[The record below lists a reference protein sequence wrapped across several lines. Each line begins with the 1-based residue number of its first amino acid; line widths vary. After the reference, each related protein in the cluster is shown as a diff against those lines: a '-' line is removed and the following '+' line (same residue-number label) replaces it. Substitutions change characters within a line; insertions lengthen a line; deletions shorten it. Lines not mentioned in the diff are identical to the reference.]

1 MRFAFLVATAAVVG
15 AVAAFATPASLIL
28 SASLTIDA
36 VSTKAGH
43 IPHDLADLNPIRLA
57 YDVVAQRIREGDTPE
72 QLGFKPS
79 PVTFKPFV
87 MPTSSFDFNQYRYSG
102 NGIYSG
108 MAAEIEQNNRRM
120 EDMRIYAQNPAA
132 WHGAPPH

>member
-1 MRFAFLVATAAVVG
+1 MRFAFLIAAAAGFG
-15 AVAAFATPASLIL
+15 AAAAFATPASFIL

-36 VSTKAGH
+36 VSAKAGQ

-57 YDVVAQRIREGDTPE
+57 YDVVAQRIREGNTPE

-87 MPTSSFDFNQYRYSG
+87 MPTSSFDLNQNRYAG
-102 NGIYSG
+102 NGIDSG
-108 MAAEIEQNNRRM
+108 MAAQIGQNNRRM
-120 EDMRIYAQNPAA
+120 D
-132 WHGAPPH
+132 APPH